1 MCEEL
6 ETMEMIKEDHNEL
19 QGVEIFN
26 IVEKFESFEEIE
38 EIVTAS
44 WGGTISCCHNRP
56 R

>member
-1 MCEEL
+1 
-6 ETMEMIKEDHNEL
+6 MEMIKTDRNEL
-19 QGVEIFN
+19 QVFEIFD

-44 WGGTISCCHNRP
+44 WGGTISCCNARP